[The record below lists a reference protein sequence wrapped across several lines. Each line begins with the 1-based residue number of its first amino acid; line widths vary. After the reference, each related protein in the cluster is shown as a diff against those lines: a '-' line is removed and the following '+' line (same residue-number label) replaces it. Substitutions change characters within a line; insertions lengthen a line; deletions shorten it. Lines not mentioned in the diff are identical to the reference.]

1 MRRSCFWALP
11 GARIIPNYFL
21 KELFFYKTCGGLWGM
36 FAIRYISRLAGAAA
50 LVGVPGADLGVG
62 DLHVVEAGV
71 AGHAEIVAGHLE
83 SQEKIR
89 HKFLFRNI

>member
-1 MRRSCFWALP
+1 M
-11 GARIIPNYFL
+11 GV
-21 KELFFYKTCGGLWGM
+21 CGSLLAVG
-36 FAIRYISRLAGAAA
+36 ISLNLAGAAA

-89 HKFLFRNI
+89 QKFLFRNI